1 MEHLDD
7 FVFSVGLVL
16 NVHDRVVNIRIKLLA
31 ERRDLGYAELFER
44 LVKLHHRHFHALA
57 VRFVCRR
64 RGERSFQ
71 IVVDRKELE
80 QRVRL
85 YIGIQTLALFL
96 AALAEVI
103 VLGAEPEVL
112 FLFRLNEL
120 FGRFLYLGL
129 FFGLFLLLFVFFI
142 FLGLRFRF
150 VLYFFGSCF
159 DLFFFNF
166 LGLRLL
172 LVYVFLTAHL

>member
-1 MEHLDD
+1 M
-7 FVFSVGLVL
+7 GLVL

-44 LVKLHHRHFHALA
+44 LVKLHHRHFHDLA

-129 FFGLFLLLFVFFI
+129 FFGLFLLLFIFFI
-142 FLGLRFRF
+142 
-150 VLYFFGSCF
+150 
-159 DLFFFNF
+159 LFFIQDQYNESKKIKA
-166 LGLRLL
+166 LNEELNDLNVQLKGYAEIKEKMGETKERNR
-172 LVYVFLTAHL
+172 

>member
-1 MEHLDD
+1 MHDC
-7 FVFSVGLVL
+7 VMHVG
-16 NVHDRVVNIRIKLLA
+16 IKLMS
-31 ERRDLGYAELFER
+31 ERLDLRYTELFDS
-44 LVKLHHRHFHALA
+44 LVKLNHRHFHALA

-71 IVVDRKELE
+71 IVIDGKELE

-85 YIGIQTLALFL
+85 YIGVQALALFL

-120 FGRFLYLGL
+120 FGRFLYP
-129 FFGLFLLLFVFFI
+129 
-142 FLGLRFRF
+142 
-150 VLYFFGSCF
+150 VLP
-159 DLFFFNF
+159 
-166 LGLRLL
+166 
-172 LVYVFLTAHL
+172 